1 MTTIIKPKR
10 SEVAASVPT
19 TSDLS
24 TGEIA
29 INSTDG
35 KMYIKDSGNVIRE
48 IGRAGAVRRQTATN
62 VSYNTTNDIE
72 LNGSSLIFEGIT
84 ADAFETTFRAEDPTS
99 DRTINLPD
107 QSGTVAMVGDTLAY
121 SIVFGS

>member
-1 MTTIIKPKR
+1 MATIIKPKR

-19 TSDLS
+19 TSDLA
-24 TGEIA
+24 TGELA

-35 KMYIKDSGNVIRE
+35 KMYIRDSANLIRE
-48 IGRAGAVRRQTATN
+48 IGGAGAVSLQTATN
-62 VSYNTTNDIE
+62 VNNKTTNDIQ
-72 LNGSSLIFEGIT
+72 LDGSSLIFEGIT

>member
-1 MTTIIKPKR
+1 MATIIKPKR

-19 TSDLS
+19 SSDLA
-24 TGEIA
+24 TGELA

-35 KMYIKDSGNVIRE
+35 KMYVKDSGNVIRE
-48 IGRAGAVRRQTATN
+48 IGGAGAVSLQTATN
-62 VSYNTTNDIE
+62 VSNKTTNDIE
-72 LNGSSLIFEGIT
+72 LNGSSIIFEGIT
-84 ADAFETTFRAEDPTS
+84 ADAFETTLRAEDPTS
-99 DRTINLPD
+99 DRTISLPN

>member
-1 MTTIIKPKR
+1 MATIIKPKR

-19 TSDLS
+19 SSDLA
-24 TGEIA
+24 TGELA

-35 KMYIKDSGNVIRE
+35 KMYVKDSGNVIRE
-48 IGRAGAVRRQTATN
+48 IGGAGAVSLQTATN
-62 VSYNTTNDIE
+62 VSNKTTNDIE

-84 ADAFETTFRAEDPTS
+84 ADAFETTLRAEDPTS
-99 DRTINLPD
+99 DRTISLPN

>member
-1 MTTIIKPKR
+1 MATIIKPKR

-19 TSDLS
+19 SSDLA
-24 TGEIA
+24 TGELA

-35 KMYIKDSGNVIRE
+35 KMYVKDSGNVIRE
-48 IGRAGAVRRQTATN
+48 IGGAGAVSLQTATN
-62 VSYNTTNDIE
+62 VSGKTTNDIE

-84 ADAFETTFRAEDPTS
+84 ADAFETTLRAEDPTS
-99 DRTINLPD
+99 DRTISLPN

-121 SIVFGS
+121 AIVFGS

>member
-1 MTTIIKPKR
+1 MATIIKPKR

-19 TSDLS
+19 SSDLA
-24 TGEIA
+24 TGELA

-35 KMYIKDSGNVIRE
+35 KMYVKDSGNVIRE
-48 IGRAGAVRRQTATN
+48 IGGAGAVSLQTATN
-62 VSYNTTNDIE
+62 VSGKTTNDIE

-84 ADAFETTFRAEDPTS
+84 ADAFETTLRAEDPTS
-99 DRTINLPD
+99 DRTISLPN

>member
-48 IGRAGAVRRQTATN
+48 IGGAGEVIDKE
-62 VSYNTTNDIE
+62 YWI
-72 LNGSSLIFEGIT
+72 
-84 ADAFETTFRAEDPTS
+84 
-99 DRTINLPD
+99 
-107 QSGTVAMVGDTLAY
+107 AY
-121 SIVFGS
+121 SSNTEWADKQSEVKTLYT

>member
-1 MTTIIKPKR
+1 MATIIKPKR

-19 TSDLS
+19 SSDLA
-24 TGEIA
+24 TGELA

-48 IGRAGAVRRQTATN
+48 IGGAGAVSLQTATN
-62 VSYNTTNDIE
+62 VSNKTTNDIE

-84 ADAFETTFRAEDPTS
+84 ADAFETTLRAEDPTS
-99 DRTINLPD
+99 DRTISLPN

>member
-19 TSDLS
+19 TSDLT

-48 IGRAGAVRRQTATN
+48 IGGAGAVSLQTATN
-62 VSYNTTNDIE
+62 VSGKTTNDIE

-84 ADAFETTFRAEDPTS
+84 ADAFETTLRAEDPTS
-99 DRTINLPD
+99 DRTISLPN

>member
-19 TSDLS
+19 TSDLT

-35 KMYIKDSGNVIRE
+35 KM
-48 IGRAGAVRRQTATN
+48 
-62 VSYNTTNDIE
+62 
-72 LNGSSLIFEGIT
+72 LSLIHI
-84 ADAFETTFRAEDPTS
+84 
-99 DRTINLPD
+99 
-107 QSGTVAMVGDTLAY
+107 
-121 SIVFGS
+121 